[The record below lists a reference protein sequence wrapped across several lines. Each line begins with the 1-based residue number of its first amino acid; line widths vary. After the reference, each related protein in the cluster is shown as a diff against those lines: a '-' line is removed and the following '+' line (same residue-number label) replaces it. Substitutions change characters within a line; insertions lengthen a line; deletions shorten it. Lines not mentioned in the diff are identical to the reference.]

1 MSIGRS
7 ITVPST
13 SGEITALLKRSRT
26 DKTARQSVYEMIY
39 QDLRRLAGHRV
50 ATSRPGETLSV
61 TALVSEAYLKLSE
74 HTGHQWSDRQHFLS
88 VASIAMRQ
96 ITIDHVRAK
105 LAKKRGAGEAV
116 LPLDG
121 LEVAGADK
129 PAMVLALEEG
139 LQQLNNDDP
148 RMVRVVECRFF
159 AGLSIA
165 DTALALDM
173 SESTVERDWRRA
185 RTWLKEYLT

>member
-1 MSIGRS
+1 MTSK
-7 ITVPST
+7 PS
-13 SGEITALLKRSRT
+13 EITALLKLSRT
-26 DKTARQSVYEMIY
+26 DEAARQSVYEMIY
-39 QDLRRLAGHRV
+39 QDLRRLAGHRIAV
-50 ATSRPGETLSV
+50 SRPGETLSV

-74 HTGHQWSDRQHFLS
+74 HTGNQWSDRQHFLS
-88 VASIAMRQ
+88 VASMAMRQ

-105 LAKKRGAGEAV
+105 LAKKRGSGQAD

-129 PAMVLALEEG
+129 PLMVLALEEG
-139 LQQLNNDDP
+139 LQQLNDDDP
-148 RMVRVVECRFF
+148 RLVRVVECRFF

-185 RTWLKEYLT
+185 RAWLKEYLT